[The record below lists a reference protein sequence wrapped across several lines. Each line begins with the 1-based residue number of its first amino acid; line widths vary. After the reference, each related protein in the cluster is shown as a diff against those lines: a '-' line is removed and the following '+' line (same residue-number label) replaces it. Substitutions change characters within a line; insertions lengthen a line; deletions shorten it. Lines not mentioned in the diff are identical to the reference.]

1 MFDQRPVLPLLAGA
15 GIGLAGV
22 VALPD
27 LTGSELE
34 QLSVI
39 AENGNRF
46 LAGNLLT
53 FVGVGL
59 IGFGLLSL
67 ARRCRSHGH
76 PRAGAVLMVA
86 GFGWI
91 VHMAL
96 IAHNA
101 VSYELAQLADRDVA
115 AQLAEDIYAGPVFL
129 GILLPMLLMSVVGT
143 TVGAVALWR
152 VSHAPVWAAGAI
164 VVGLVSDMVLPDS
177 IAGVSISGVPMF
189 VLLLAGFGG
198 LARAARIASAQPLP
212 A

>member
-1 MFDQRPVLPLLAGA
+1 MFDQRPVVLLLAGA
-15 GIGLAGV
+15 GLGLAGV
-22 VALPD
+22 VALPG

-39 AENGNRF
+39 AESGDRF

-53 FVGVGL
+53 FLAVGL
-59 IGFGLLSL
+59 IGFGLLAL

-76 PRAGAVLMVA
+76 LRTGAVLLVA
-86 GFGWI
+86 GLGWV

-101 VSYELAQLADRDVA
+101 VSYELAQLGDRALA
-115 AQLAEDIYAGPVFL
+115 ARLAEDIYAGPVFL

-143 TVGAVALWR
+143 GVGAALLWR
-152 VSHAPVWAAGAI
+152 VGHVPAWSVGAI
-164 VVGLVSDMVLPDS
+164 VAGLVSDMVLPDV

-189 VLLLAGFGG
+189 ALLLAGFSGM
-198 LARAARIASAQPLP
+198 ARSARVASTQPLP

>member
-15 GIGLAGV
+15 GLGLAGV
-22 VALPD
+22 VTLPD

-39 AENGNRF
+39 AGSGDRF
-46 LAGNLLT
+46 LVGNLLT
-53 FVGVGL
+53 FLGVGL
-59 IGFGLLSL
+59 IGVGLLAL

-76 PRAGAVLMVA
+76 PRTGAVLLLA
-86 GFGWI
+86 GLGWLL
-91 VHMAL
+91 HMAL

-101 VSYELAQLADRDVA
+101 VSYELAQLGDRAVA

-143 TVGAVALWR
+143 AVGVVLLWR
-152 VSHAPVWAAGAI
+152 GGHAPGWSAGVI
-164 VVGLVSDMVLPDS
+164 VAGLVSDMVLPDAV
-177 IAGVSISGVPMF
+177 AGVTISGVPMF

-198 LARAARIASAQPLP
+198 LARPARVASAEPLP
-212 A
+212 V